1 MKELDRKHGI
11 ELLERYSAEQDTIN
25 QLLRQIYECH
35 GTADTEAL
43 RNMLGLC
50 IVEIQERQ
58 ETVLKAFRF
67 LLESDARPQET

>member
-1 MKELDRKHGI
+1 MKELDKKHGI
-11 ELLERYSAEQDTIN
+11 ELLERYSAEQDAIN

>member
-1 MKELDRKHGI
+1 MKELDRKHRI
-11 ELLERYSAEQDTIN
+11 ELLERYSAEQDAIN

-50 IVEIQERQ
+50 IAEIQERQ

-67 LLESDARPQET
+67 LLESDARPQ

>member
-11 ELLERYSAEQDTIN
+11 ELLERYSAEQDAIN

-50 IVEIQERQ
+50 IVETQERQ

>member
-1 MKELDRKHGI
+1 MKQLDRKHGI
-11 ELLERYSAEQDTIN
+11 ELLERYSAEQDAIN

-43 RNMLGLC
+43 RDMLGLC

-67 LLESDARPQET
+67 LLESDARPQKT

>member
-11 ELLERYSAEQDTIN
+11 ELLERYSAEQDAIN

>member
-11 ELLERYSAEQDTIN
+11 ELLERYSAEQDAIN

-35 GTADTEAL
+35 GAADTEAL